1 MGLKH
6 KVLIGII
13 AVAACI
19 VIAFRFVPIV
29 ASADVAKVDGV
40 PPTVARPLLFD
51 FEVEKYLIPRE
62 LVWAGW
68 PWTPYFGFYT
78 DPHIETSPS
87 TTKMYG
93 WTLQLASI
101 NPKFRN
107 SSYLLLA
114 AYEDGFFLVQHNNPY
129 LRDVMSAE
137 LLVVDA
143 GPDWVLF
150 LRPDEGDYD
159 QGVDFFLLDVSGE
172 DFNLSG
178 GILAELEDD
187 DPVLAKL
194 FHAELSAEAMV
205 AICQDEN
212 AVQRLEPVARQL
224 NLRCD

>member
-1 MGLKH
+1 MGFKH

-19 VIAFRFVPIV
+19 VVALRFVPIV
-29 ASADVAKVDGV
+29 TSADVAKVDGV

-51 FEVEKYLIPRE
+51 FKVERYLIPRE

-78 DPHIETSPS
+78 DPHIETSSS
-87 TTKMYG
+87 TTKIYG
-93 WTLQLASI
+93 WTLQLVSI
-101 NPKFRN
+101 NPHFGN

-114 AYEDGFFLVQHNNPY
+114 TYEDAVFLVQHNNLN
-129 LRDVMSAE
+129 LRGVMNAE

-143 GPDWVLF
+143 DPASVLF
-150 LRPDEGDYD
+150 LRPDEGYND
-159 QGVDFFLLDVSGE
+159 QGVDIFLLDVSGE
-172 DFNLSG
+172 DFKLSG
-178 GILAELEDD
+178 GILAELEVD

-194 FHAELSAEAMV
+194 FHAELSSEAMV
-205 AICQDEN
+205 AICQDEK